1 MSDNFVRV
9 VEVGAR
15 DGLQNEPKIVPTAD
29 KVRFIELLAN
39 AGFTEVEVS
48 SFVSPKR
55 VPQLADAAE
64 VFAALKLRP
73 NVRYTALVPNQKG
86 LERALA
92 SHVKSIAL
100 FTAASETFT
109 ERNIG
114 MTIAES
120 LQIFRTLMPQAKT
133 AELRVRAYISMA
145 FHCPYEGK
153 IAPAQVVPL
162 VQELLAL
169 GIDEISLGDTIG
181 HAIPA
186 EVAELSHALTEILP
200 LSQFAY
206 HFHDTQRTALA
217 NVEQAL
223 SGGVRIFDSA
233 AGGLGG
239 CPFAPG
245 ASGNLATEELL
256 ILLHNRG
263 YETGVILAK
272 VVEATEFLKK
282 SVAHSA

>member
-15 DGLQNEPKIVPTAD
+15 DGLQNEPEIVPTAD
-29 KVRFIELLAN
+29 KVRFIELLAD
-39 AGFTEVEVS
+39 AGLRDIEVS

-64 VFAALKLRP
+64 VFAALKPRP
-73 NVRYTALVPNQKG
+73 NVRYSALVPNSKG

-92 SHVKSIAL
+92 SNVKAIAL

-109 ERNIG
+109 QKNIG
-114 MTIAES
+114 MSIAES
-120 LQIFRTLMPQAKT
+120 LQTFRELMPEAK
-133 AELRVRAYISMA
+133 AANLWVRAYVSMA

-153 IAPAQVVPL
+153 IAPSQVVPI

-169 GIDEISLGDTIG
+169 GVDEISLGDTIG
-181 HAIPA
+181 HAVPA
-186 EVAELSHALTEILP
+186 EVAELSNALTGILP
-200 LSQFAY
+200 LAQFAY
-206 HFHDTQRTALA
+206 HFHDTHKTALA

-223 SGGVRIFDSA
+223 SDGVRIFDSS

-256 ILLHNRG
+256 ALFHTRG
-263 YETGVILAK
+263 YETGVNLEK
-272 VVEATEFLKK
+272 VKNATKFLR
-282 SVAHSA
+282 SRV